1 MYRELCMAV
10 LPPHRLTETF
20 NDWDQ
25 IVERL
30 AEPPRKRLRYAY
42 R

>member
-10 LPPHRLTETF
+10 LPPYSLAETF
-20 NDWDQ
+20 DDWVQ

-30 AEPPRKRLRYAY
+30 AEPPRKRPRYVY